1 MQLYGIRL
9 RKERASPDLWVR
21 QDDQDPI
28 SEGDAGCLYP
38 PEKMSRAELSKLS
51 WLTCGGGVPL
61 LLHTKTQNVR
71 RRGESRETIYSDQV
85 WQMHATPYSTSTA
98 LVFAHG
104 RHRQSTPAL
113 FGTKPQNPSQTPII
127 KRTK

>member
-1 MQLYGIRL
+1 MQLYNIRL
-9 RKERASPDLWVR
+9 RRERANPDLWVL

-38 PEKMSRAELSKLS
+38 PRKDVKSRIEQIILAEL
-51 WLTCGGGVPL
+51 CVGFPL

-71 RRGESRETIYSDQV
+71 SREEPRETICPDQI
-85 WQMHATPYSTSTA
+85 WQIHATPYSTSTS

-113 FGTKPQNPSQTPII
+113 FGTKPQNPPQTPII
-127 KRTK
+127 K